1 MSTLLG
7 ISEYPN
13 KQKQKTKTTESDEIY
28 QRAMVHPKET
38 RESQK
43 EFWDEGGVDRV
54 GKLFFG
60 GLSTHDGCTLTLH
73 LRDGH
78 ENRRLRRRRRSSSF

>member
-1 MSTLLG
+1 LAGCQLF
-7 ISEYPN
+7 SESQN
-13 KQKQKTKTTESDEIY
+13 IQKKKKKITESDEIY

-43 EFWDEGGVDRV
+43 EFWDEGGVNRQ
-54 GKLFFG
+54 KTIFWRTKH
-60 GLSTHDGCTLTLH
+60 SRYGCTLTLH

-78 ENRRLRRRRRSSSF
+78 ENRRLRRRRKSSSF